1 MQSEMPLRVAVVDDD
16 PGACAGMARLLRA
29 IGMQVDTYASGED
42 YLASPQ
48 LPTYDGLVL
57 DVRMGGMSGLEL
69 QRQLCGRM
77 PGLPVVFVTAH
88 DDPGTRRE
96 AERQGCVAFF
106 GKTESGNL
114 VIDALRTAATRY
126 RSVAGRTAAP

>member
-1 MQSEMPLRVAVVDDD
+1 MESGGQLRIAVIDDD

-29 IGMQVDTYASGED
+29 IGMQVDTYASGEQ
-42 YLASPQ
+42 YLASRQ
-48 LPTYDGLVL
+48 IHTYDGLVL

-69 QRQLCGRM
+69 QRQLCGRI

-106 GKTESGNL
+106 GKTESGDL
-114 VIDALRTAATRY
+114 VIDALRNAATRY
-126 RSVAGRTAAP
+126 RSTGGPAAP

>member
-1 MQSEMPLRVAVVDDD
+1 MEPDETLRIAVVDDD

-29 IGMQVDTYASGED
+29 IGMQVDTYASGEE

-48 LPTYDGLVL
+48 IHTYDRLVL
-57 DVRMGGMSGLEL
+57 DVRMGRMSGLEL
-69 QRQLCGRM
+69 QRQLCGRI

-88 DDPGTRRE
+88 EDPGTRRE

-114 VIDALRTAATRY
+114 VIDALRNAATRY
-126 RSVAGRTAAP
+126 RSTSRPTTP